1 MPTKQQ
7 TTTSQQ
13 TQASQTQAGQSG
25 YQTQFAPAG
34 MAAYNQLIP
43 QYAANL
49 SQFAGNPLQSMFFQ
63 NLLGMGQRQIGQQGQ
78 AQAGQLAQ
86 NLRTMGLSG
95 SSPFAASQLQQLG
108 RSQSGQMSQL
118 FGNLLNQAQQL
129 RFGAT
134 GQMGGFSPL
143 ATGGSQQY
151 SNTGTQKGTM
161 SGSQTQQL
169 SGLGTWLPQVIGGG
183 LSALSGLGGGLGA
196 FGKSLAGQGGT
207 GPGNISGGLFGMGGA
222 PPSYTGSPWMLG
234 AMQPGPGSWGDIANL
249 SSMPSGGNPLMN
261 FASQ

>member
-151 SNTGTQKGTM
+151 SGTGTQKGTM

-183 LSALSGLGGGLGA
+183 LSALSGL
-196 FGKSLAGQGGT
+196 
-207 GPGNISGGLFGMGGA
+207 
-222 PPSYTGSPWMLG
+222 
-234 AMQPGPGSWGDIANL
+234 
-249 SSMPSGGNPLMN
+249 SGGNPFAAFTGMGHGTPQLGGATTGASAGNPFMGNWGAPGLGSAGNFQMPDLMGTP
-261 FASQ
+261 